1 MHWYQFK
8 LRTRISRFVDNKDY
22 CLRIQGLKKVTE
34 VKFWAESVKR
44 DFNPKR
50 IRITALEFATTSRL
64 KNTLKTDSHNPDE

>member
-64 KNTLKTDSHNPDE
+64 KNILKTDSHNPDE